1 MTTSAKVLL
10 EAVQAKVAAEI
21 ALASS
26 DVKADWVHSTQ
37 HLEALGERIAAHF
50 ESVFNKEAADIDAA
64 AHVDAADA
72 KTDVF
77 KLIHDVEN
85 KIKDIL

>member
-10 EAVQAKVAAEI
+10 EAVQTKVAAEI
-21 ALASS
+21 ALAAA

-37 HLEALGERIAAHF
+37 HLEALGERIKAHF
-50 ESVFNKEAADIDAA
+50 DNVFNEEADEIDAA
-64 AHVDAADA
+64 LEPKDA
-72 KTDVF
+72 KTRE
-77 KLIHDVEN
+77 LWHSVEQ